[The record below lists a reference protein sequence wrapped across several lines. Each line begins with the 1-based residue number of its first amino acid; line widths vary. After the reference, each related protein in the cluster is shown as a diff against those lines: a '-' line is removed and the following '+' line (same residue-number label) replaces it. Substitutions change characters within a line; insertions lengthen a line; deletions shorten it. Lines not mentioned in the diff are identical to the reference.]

1 MLISENIYRNC
12 IIFKKIYAMEI
23 SVAQTYCNT
32 FIWKKQVV
40 FFIWGRKTLKIYG
53 SVSSVYQLYTILQM
67 DGKDHPFFTFYVP
80 ASFR

>member
-1 MLISENIYRNC
+1 MLISENVYRNC

-40 FFIWGRKTLKIYG
+40 FFGNLRAFVETAQTGRPAAKLR
-53 SVSSVYQLYTILQM
+53 
-67 DGKDHPFFTFYVP
+67 FTHRGQKF
-80 ASFR
+80 